1 MVANASPPRVG
12 KSRVKSNS
20 ASVAQVSVTAEIEMP
35 PKVAKRGPPPA
46 WATRKPAHAGKTT
59 HETRASAKND
69 NSFEGNRLRTMRNNP
84 SSTAR
89 GGPVARM
96 NAGGVTDFLGSDDR
110 VTGPWPP
117 TIAQSKAHTCGSG

>member
-1 MVANASPPRVG
+1 
-12 KSRVKSNS
+12 
-20 ASVAQVSVTAEIEMP
+20 VTAEIEMP

-46 WATRKPAHAGKTT
+46 RATRKPAHAGKTT

-89 GGPVARM
+89 GGPAARM
-96 NAGGVTDFLGSDDR
+96 NAGGVTYFLGSDDR

-117 TIAQSKAHTCGSG
+117 TIAQSKAHTGGSG

>member
-1 MVANASPPRVG
+1 MTARRVLTQQARRPDKAWIGTAISMVANASPPRVG

-84 SSTAR
+84 SSTVSF
-89 GGPVARM
+89 PV
-96 NAGGVTDFLGSDDR
+96 
-110 VTGPWPP
+110 
-117 TIAQSKAHTCGSG
+117 K